1 MKAYVQILLFLKLSM
16 IVQFTLVLFQ
26 FQSPNSILF
35 LISDFF
41 FKGLL
46 GAFLITYFFV
56 NGSPVFGKWDETL
69 IGFGGVL
76 LMFDAVYNV
85 LPKVLEKYKIYFN
98 PYTFYLSTRPENV
111 ATAKK

>member
-1 MKAYVQILLFLKLSM
+1 MKLYVKVLLFLKLSM
-16 IVQFTLVLFQ
+16 VLQFILVIFQ
-26 FQSPNSILF
+26 FQSHDSMLF

-41 FKGLL
+41 FKSIL

-56 NGSPVFGKWDETL
+56 NGAPAFGKWDETL
-69 IGFGGVL
+69 ISFGGAL

-98 PYTFYLSTRPENV
+98 PYKFYLSTRPENET
-111 ATAKK
+111 TAEK